1 MSSVV
6 DHQPQHNVLLSPPP
20 SANLANPPPPTLL
33 TLDFATNPVL
43 RQVTTL
49 LRRVWLLDPPLADE
63 ELADPATV
71 GPCLQAVTQL
81 VGAEFSF
88 SSSPDKKEE
97 DDDDTNKT
105 MKGEDD
111 DNDDEAWKSRTQF
124 RLLAH
129 PVVISADKEA
139 TARQQQQ
146 KQGGGGS
153 AENDN
158 DNDNYYVKSVVS
170 PWREEIYDV
179 YRHVFADFWRMA
191 VAVLSARSSTAAAGG
206 TSTQQQMGVFE
217 PTRGDAVSVAALPAP
232 SSPTAEKNINN
243 TTKTSFK
250 TDTFLYPVWVSPQ
263 ARVTFSA
270 AATGERQEEEEKHC
284 WVAGADKTFTTGLWV
299 KAGQEI
305 VLRTER
311 IGGEE
316 DEGTGLAAVFVTGHC
331 VERKD

>member
-1 MSSVV
+1 M
-6 DHQPQHNVLLSPPP
+6 PFFPPP
-20 SANLANPPPPTLL
+20 SSSASLANPSPSPTLL

-81 VGAEFSF
+81 VGADFSF
-88 SSSPDKKEE
+88 SSSSPRGKDE
-97 DDDDTNKT
+97 DDANKT
-105 MKGEDD
+105 KKGEED

-146 KQGGGGS
+146 KQGGGRS
-153 AENDN
+153 AENDK

-191 VAVLSARSSTAAAGG
+191 VAVSSARSSTAAAGG

-217 PTRGDAVSVAALPAP
+217 PTRGDAISVAALPAP
-232 SSPTAEKNINN
+232 SSPTAGENINN

-270 AATGERQEEEEKHC
+270 AAAGERQEEEDKHC
-284 WVAGADKTFTTGLWV
+284 WMAGADKTFTTGLWV

-331 VERKD
+331 EERKD